1 MLNKKNTRNHLK
13 HEGANMLKTIKNI
26 AYGAVAILAVTAFA
40 PASISHAATFDLSEV
55 MPESNFGTQN
65 VKKFADEVR
74 SATDGRVDI
83 QVHAGGA
90 LGFKGPEHLR
100 AVRDGLVPM
109 ADVLGSQQIGDQPL
123 FGLENVPFLV
133 SSMADLHV
141 LHKFWRPEIEKVATK
156 YNQKFLFYVPSPK
169 QYMYLKIKADS
180 VEQLQGI
187 KIRGADKTTVDTMK
201 AIGMAGVQIPWGELI
216 PALASGRV
224 DGVATSATSG
234 VDGKFWEFLKFIYPS
249 NHTWGSNIVSINL
262 DAWNKISADD
272 QKTVMDLAAKLE
284 PTFWDVARDKDLQ
297 SVATMQEHGMEL
309 VEISPAMFAEMQAK
323 AKGLLEEYLTRVPEA
338 KPIVDAYLAE
348 LGRD

>member
-1 MLNKKNTRNHLK
+1 MTGNKTATNHQK
-13 HEGANMLKTIKNI
+13 FEGKNMLKAFRNI
-26 AYGAVAILAVTAFA
+26 AYGAVAMLAVTAFN
-40 PASISHAATFDLSEV
+40 PVSASYAATFDLSEV

-65 VKKFADEVR
+65 IKKFAEEVKK
-74 SATDGRVDI
+74 ATDGRVDI

-109 ADVLGSQQIGDQPL
+109 ADILGSQQIGDQPL

-133 SSMADLHV
+133 SSMDDLRV
-141 LHKFWRPEIEKVATK
+141 LHKFWRPEIEKVASN

-169 QYMYLKIKADS
+169 QYMYLKIDAVS
-180 VEQLQGI
+180 VDQLQGI

-234 VDGKFWEFLKFIYPS
+234 VDGKFWEFLKYIYPT

-262 DAWNKISADD
+262 DAWNKISPED
-272 QKTVMDLAAKLE
+272 QKTVQDIATSLE
-284 PTFWDVARDKDLQ
+284 PDFWNVARDKDMQ
-297 SVATMQEHGMEL
+297 SVVTMQQHGMDL
-309 VEISPAMFAEMQAK
+309 VEISPEMFAEMQAK
-323 AKGLLEEYLTRVPEA
+323 AKALLDEYLERVPSA

>member
-1 MLNKKNTRNHLK
+1 MTGNKTATNHQK
-13 HEGANMLKTIKNI
+13 FEGKNMLKAFRNI
-26 AYGAVAILAVTAFA
+26 AYGAVAILAVTAFN
-40 PASISHAATFDLSEV
+40 PVSTSHAATFDLSEV

-65 VKKFADEVR
+65 VKKFADAVKK
-74 SATDGRVDI
+74 ATDGRVDI

-133 SSMADLHV
+133 SSMEDLHV
-141 LHKFWRPEIEKVATK
+141 LHKFWRPEIEKVAEK

-180 VEQLQGI
+180 VDQLQGI

-201 AIGMAGVQIPWGELI
+201 SIGMAGVQIPWGELI

-234 VDGKFWEFLKFIYPS
+234 VDGKFWEFLEYIYPS

-262 DAWNKISADD
+262 DAWNSISKED
-272 QKTVMDLAAKLE
+272 QETVQEIAVALE
-284 PTFWDVARDKDLQ
+284 PTFWDVARDKDMQ
-297 SVATMQEHGMEL
+297 SVSTMQKHGMEL
-309 VEISPAMFAEMQAK
+309 VTISPEMFAEMQAK
-323 AKGLLEEYLTRVPEA
+323 AKVLLDEYLERVPSA